1 MKINPE
7 SLQNTA
13 SSSNATATK
22 GTTTN
27 KGTEKTESSFST
39 GSSDQIQISELSR
52 RLHAFES
59 SLANSS
65 DFNAGK
71 VEEIKQAISE
81 GKFTVNTNAVA
92 DSLLSS
98 VQEMLAR
105 QK

>member
-13 SSSNATATK
+13 SSGTTAAK
-22 GTTTN
+22 GTSTN
-27 KGTEKTESSFST
+27 KDAEKATSSFST

-52 RLHAFES
+52 QLHAFES
-59 SLANSS
+59 SLATSS

-81 GKFTVNTNAVA
+81 GKFTVNTSAVA

-98 VQEMLAR
+98 VQEMLGR